1 MPGRSSPLPACGER
15 SAAKRPGEGA
25 FPLSEISEKPL
36 HPNPLPASGEREL
49 ARAARILAA
58 VPKIFLALLLIFV
71 MLDLLAGVLLRYV
84 VVRITDYFDL
94 DPISFFWVEEVG
106 EFGLAWLAA
115 IGAAVAIVERVHFAL
130 RIVTHRFAPRTQRVI
145 ERVNHL
151 LIAGFGALAAF
162 YGFKL
167 CVTNSVLT
175 SPGLGLNLAWLY
187 GSSVAGGTLIA
198 LYSLGVALGFAPS
211 AVDEGTGHGTAS
223 HLPPAL
229 AGEGRGG
236 G

>member
-1 MPGRSSPLPACGER
+1 MMTSQHPAIR
-15 SAAKRPGEGA
+15 VLGA
-25 FPLSEISEKPL
+25 I
-36 HPNPLPASGEREL
+36 
-49 ARAARILAA
+49 
-58 VPKIFLALLLIFV
+58 PKIFLALLLIFV

-84 VVRITDYFDL
+84 VVQITDYFDL

-115 IGAAVAIVERVHFAL
+115 VGAAVAIIERVHFAL
-130 RIVTHRFAPRTQRVI
+130 HIVTHRFTPRTQQI
-145 ERVNHL
+145 IDRVNHL
-151 LIAGFGALAAF
+151 LIAGFGALAAA
-162 YGFKL
+162 YGVKL

-187 GSSVAGGTLIA
+187 ASSVAGGTLIA
-198 LYSLGVALGFAPS
+198 VYGLIVAAGF
-211 AVDEGTGHGTAS
+211 GTVS

-229 AGEGRGG
+229 AWEGRGG

>member
-1 MPGRSSPLPACGER
+1 MARSPLR
-15 SAAKRPGEGA
+15 V
-25 FPLSEISEKPL
+25 
-36 HPNPLPASGEREL
+36 
-49 ARAARILAA
+49 LAA
-58 VPKIFLALLLIFV
+58 IPKVFIALLLIFV

-106 EFGLAWLAA
+106 EFGLAWLTA
-115 IGAAVAIVERVHFAL
+115 IGAAVAIIERVHFSLAVL
-130 RIVTHRFAPRTQRVI
+130 THRFTERTQRII

-187 GSSVAGGTLIA
+187 ASSVAGGTLIA
-198 LYSLGVALGFAPS
+198 AYGLAVAAGVA
-211 AVDEGTGHGTAS
+211 
-223 HLPPAL
+223 PARG
-229 AGEGRGG
+229 AMGG
-236 G
+236 GH

>member
-1 MPGRSSPLPACGER
+1 VRV
-15 SAAKRPGEGA
+15 
-25 FPLSEISEKPL
+25 
-36 HPNPLPASGEREL
+36 
-49 ARAARILAA
+49 LAA
-58 VPKIFLALLLIFV
+58 VPKVFLGLLLVFV

-84 VVRITDYFDL
+84 VVQITDYFDL

-115 IGAAVAIVERVHFAL
+115 VGAAVAIIERVHFAL
-130 RIVTHRFAPRTQRVI
+130 RVVTHRFAPRMQRIVD
-145 ERVNHL
+145 RVNHL

-187 GSSVAGGTLIA
+187 AASVAGGSLIA
-198 LYSLGVALGFAPS
+198 LYGLIVAAGFAP
-211 AVDEGTGHGTAS
+211 ATADEGA
-223 HLPPAL
+223 
-229 AGEGRGG
+229 
-236 G
+236 